1 MKAERFFGCHQVK
14 MYLNCLF
21 RFISFLTSLESVVL
35 CLNHSLTHT
44 VNQIPCPSLSPVL
57 WKNPNPIY
65 SSSLLT
71 LYLNSDSAWL
81 EKMHPL
87 ADWSHFT
94 SQSQASGGP
103 QQLRGS
109 APCPQV
115 VLLPRVGSSS
125 FSAAFSSFLACCL
138 SLSPDCDLVFF
149 VSFFCLFVC
158 FYYEKR
164 SCKKKIYLHTT
175 RPTSLPPYIVPRLP
189 SSYRGKREDLV
200 YSCTWS
206 CYRQFFILAGLFL
219 AIYKLKKKKNFL

>member
-1 MKAERFFGCHQVK
+1 M
-14 MYLNCLF
+14 
-21 RFISFLTSLESVVL
+21 
-35 CLNHSLTHT
+35 
-44 VNQIPCPSLSPVL
+44 
-57 WKNPNPIY
+57 
-65 SSSLLT
+65 
-71 LYLNSDSAWL
+71 
-81 EKMHPL
+81 
-87 ADWSHFT
+87 
-94 SQSQASGGP
+94 
-103 QQLRGS
+103 
-109 APCPQV
+109 
-115 VLLPRVGSSS
+115 PRVGSSS

-219 AIYKLKKKKNFL
+219 AIYKLKKKKTFFNSTYSSSYSIFCFFLAKREKVVFTYCLHFHTFYCVLNDSCQVFIFTTSMKLLCRGPDSVISSQSSS